1 MLFCCLPP
9 CSHSEHIGREQLLK
23 ERSDAQKLVN
33 RLYIVVVKHSHVES
47 TWLDKQRTSALAL
60 CESLMHSKRPGRI
73 DRCRLGST
81 RSDTGAFLLRF
92 LVGEIGPISLNKAFW
107 EVLTMEFVWNI
118 IF

>member
-1 MLFCCLPP
+1 MRLIGWEWKFRKECSGPVLICRGLILSREPQAML
-9 CSHSEHIGREQLLK
+9 
-23 ERSDAQKLVN
+23 A
-33 RLYIVVVKHSHVES
+33 
-47 TWLDKQRTSALAL
+47 

-92 LVGEIGPISLNKAFW
+92 LVEEIGPISLNKAFW